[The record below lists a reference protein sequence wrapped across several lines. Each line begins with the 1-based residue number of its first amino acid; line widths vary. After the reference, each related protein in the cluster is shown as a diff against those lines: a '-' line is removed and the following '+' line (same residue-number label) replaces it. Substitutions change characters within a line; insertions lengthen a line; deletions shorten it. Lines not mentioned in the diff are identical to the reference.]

1 MSDSYNK
8 ILDTIIILGY
18 TQERFQPYSANDIK
32 KLIASKMSSVREP
45 KDLRCLYRL
54 ESMITDLR
62 LSLEKEKA
70 NKIDE
75 TPRPVLSTQGIDGEA
90 PSQEVRQGEGEAGS

>member
-62 LSLEKEKA
+62 LSLEKEMA
-70 NKIDE
+70 CKIDE
-75 TPRPVLSTQGIDGEA
+75 TPSPLDNNKVTDGET
-90 PSQEVRQGEGEAGS
+90 PS

>member
-32 KLIASKMSSVREP
+32 KLIASKMTSVREP
-45 KDLRCLYRL
+45 KDLRCLYKL

-62 LSLEKEKA
+62 LSLEKERA
-70 NKIDE
+70 SKIDE
-75 TPRPVLSTQGIDGEA
+75 TCDPVGSNQVTHGEA
-90 PSQEVRQGEGEAGS
+90 PSQEVRQGEGEA